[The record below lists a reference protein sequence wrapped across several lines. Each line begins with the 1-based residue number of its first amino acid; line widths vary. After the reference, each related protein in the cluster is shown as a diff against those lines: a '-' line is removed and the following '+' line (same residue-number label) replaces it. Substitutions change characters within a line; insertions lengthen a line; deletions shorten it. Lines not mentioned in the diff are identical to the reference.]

1 MENIPVL
8 EEEQEEARIRDH
20 LTVAFLFVWCLVIIV
35 VNPNNLSYNNY
46 RAAIKGWMKSMQLY
60 VHCKINMLYIQ
71 GKAIW

>member
-20 LTVAFLFVWCLVIIV
+20 LTAAFLFVWCLVIIA

-46 RAAIKGWMKSMQLY
+46 RAAIKG
-60 VHCKINMLYIQ
+60 
-71 GKAIW
+71 